1 MRWWPL
7 TSHRPPTHTPHHAAA
22 LPKANAGPQGGGFT
36 DPTASILLPQRGAGK
51 MLLAARSPGVLSP
64 PTPAQARVLP
74 TKTWQHAG
82 PPPTPGSPKGAAS
95 E

>member
-7 TSHRPPTHTPHHAAA
+7 TSHRPPPPTPPAM
-22 LPKANAGPQGGGFT
+22 LQRCPRPMLVPRGGFT
-36 DPTASILLPQRGAGK
+36 DPAASILLPQRGAGK